1 MIGCD
6 GFGKMKSRLAQNF
19 NTRKPLIC
27 SGCDCQCGN
36 MLAQVGECIVRKGIR
51 ANEKKTKP
59 ATSKLLVLKHH
70 LQVIN
75 IQLGDDNTPVQAGLP
90 SLTSKLSHVC
100 QESLA
105 RREPYLES
113 GEIQWARFVVEDLV
127 WETACLLLIRTKM
140 TSGSFP
146 CWTSKARWRCCCM

>member
-6 GFGKMKSRLAQNF
+6 GFGKMKSRLAQNL
-19 NTRKPLIC
+19 NTRNLLIC
-27 SGCDCQCGN
+27 CGFDCQCGN

-51 ANEKKTKP
+51 VNEKKTKTE
-59 ATSKLLVLKHH
+59 TSKLLVLKQHW
-70 LQVIN
+70 QAIN
-75 IQLGDDNTPVQAGLP
+75 IQLGVDNTR
-90 SLTSKLSHVC
+90 SSWTSKLSHVC

-127 WETACLLLIRTKM
+127 WETACLLMIRTKM
-140 TSGSFP
+140 TSGSFS
-146 CWTSKARWRCCCM
+146 CWTSKARCCCM

>member
-1 MIGCD
+1 MW
-6 GFGKMKSRLAQNF
+6 KSVG
-19 NTRKPLIC
+19 T
-27 SGCDCQCGN
+27 SGWW
-36 MLAQVGECIVRKGIR
+36 CIVRKGTR
-51 ANEKKTKP
+51 VNEKKTKP
-59 ATSKLLVLKHH
+59 ETSKLLVLKHH

-113 GEIQWARFVVEDLV
+113 GEIQWARFVVQDLV
-127 WETACLLLIRTKM
+127 WETAY
-140 TSGSFP
+140 
-146 CWTSKARWRCCCM
+146 